1 MADACRLWKSLAQLF
16 NREVFMSFQSP
27 VLSNSNPRQDDE
39 ESIGLVELIG
49 IAVAIVAAAVVIANL
64 LVLPVPLV

>member
-1 MADACRLWKSLAQLF
+1 MADACRLWKSLAQIF

-27 VLSNSNPRQDDE
+27 VLSNSNPLQDE

>member
-1 MADACRLWKSLAQLF
+1 MP
-16 NREVFMSFQSP
+16 FQSP
-27 VLSNSNPRQDDE
+27 VLSSSTPRQEDE

-64 LVLPVPLV
+64 LVLPVPSV